1 MATQIVDGLVTN
13 ADEFDWSEAP
23 ANWTAYTQWDGFG
36 DTLVGSGSISTT
48 LTFTSD
54 AVDLGS
60 LKNIVITASATTNSS
75 TAHVISFETSPDDTT
90 YTAAS
95 AGTALSARYV
105 KTKIVV
111 TNTSARPG
119 FTNLSSNVVEDVISE
134 SFIGLDTSTL
144 AGSTSARQIPVT
156 KSYSKV
162 LQVTGSRTDDGGSND
177 APITVQPVDK
187 AVSGGPTIFC
197 MDLDTWGKTNID
209 AVIDVT
215 VVGLPGV
222 TVLSSGDVELS

>member
-1 MATQIVDGLVTN
+1 MATQIVNGLVTN
-13 ADEFDWSEAP
+13 ADEFTWTQAP
-23 ANWTAYTQWDGFG
+23 VNWTGYTSWDGFG
-36 DTLVGSGSISTT
+36 NTLVSGGSILTT

-60 LKNIVITASATTNSS
+60 LKNIVMTASATTNSS

-134 SFIGLDTSTL
+134 SLFNVAVTHSSDEFQLTE
-144 AGSTSARQIPVT
+144 T
-156 KSYSKV
+156 KSYSKI
-162 LQVTGSRTDDGGSND
+162 LSITGTQNS
-177 APITVQPVDK
+177 
-187 AVSGGPTIFC
+187 AVSGSYAVIPT
-197 MDLDTWGKTNID
+197 DYTATAPKVKVVNLDTFGKVTADVNID
-209 AVIDVT
+209 VIIS
-215 VVGLPGV
+215 GLPGV

>member
-1 MATQIVDGLVTN
+1 MATQIVNGLVTN
-13 ADEFDWSEAP
+13 ADEFTWTQAP
-23 ANWTAYTQWDGFG
+23 VNWTGYTSWDGFG
-36 DTLVGSGSISTT
+36 NTLVSGGSISTT
-48 LTFTSD
+48 LTFLSD

-60 LKNIVITASATTNSS
+60 LKNIVMTASATTNSS

-119 FTNLSSNVVEDVISE
+119 FTNLSSSVVEDVISE
-134 SFIGLDTSTL
+134 SLFNVAVTHSSDEFQLTE
-144 AGSTSARQIPVT
+144 T
-156 KSYSKV
+156 KSYSKI
-162 LQVTGSRTDDGGSND
+162 LSITGTQNS
-177 APITVQPVDK
+177 
-187 AVSGGPTIFC
+187 AVSGSYAVIPT
-197 MDLDTWGKTNID
+197 DYTATAPKVKVVNLDTFGKVTADVNID
-209 AVIDVT
+209 VIIS
-215 VVGLPGV
+215 GLPGV

>member
-1 MATQIVDGLVTN
+1 MATQIVNGLVTN
-13 ADEFDWSEAP
+13 ADEFTWTQAP
-23 ANWTAYTQWDGFG
+23 VNFTGYTSWDGFG
-36 DTLVGSGSISTT
+36 DTLVSGGAILTT
-48 LTFTSD
+48 LTFLSD

-60 LKNIVITASATTNSS
+60 LKNIVMTASATTNSS

-111 TNTSARPG
+111 TNTSSRPG

-134 SFIGLDTSTL
+134 SLFNVAVTHSSDEFQLTE
-144 AGSTSARQIPVT
+144 T
-156 KSYSKV
+156 KSYSKI
-162 LQVTGSRTDDGGSND
+162 LSITGTQNS
-177 APITVQPVDK
+177 
-187 AVSGGPTIFC
+187 AVSGSYAVIPT
-197 MDLDTWGKTNID
+197 DYTATAPKVKVVNLDTFGKVTADVNID
-209 AVIDVT
+209 VIIS
-215 VVGLPGV
+215 GLPGV

>member
-1 MATQIVDGLVTN
+1 MATQIVNGLVTN
-13 ADEFDWSEAP
+13 AAEFDFTEAP
-23 ANWTAYTQWDGFG
+23 STWAGYTSWDGFG
-36 DTLVGSGSISTT
+36 DTIGGTGISTT
-48 LTFTSD
+48 LTFLSD
-54 AVDLGS
+54 AIDLGS
-60 LKNIVITASATTNSS
+60 LKNIVMTASATTNSS
-75 TAHVISFETSPDDTT
+75 TAHVISFETSPDDIT

-119 FTNLSSNVVEDVISE
+119 FTNLSSSVVEDVISE

-144 AGSTSARQIPVT
+144 AGSTSARQIPIT

-162 LQVTGSRTDDGGSND
+162 LQVTGSRTDDAGSND
-177 APITVQPVDK
+177 APITVQPHEKDS
-187 AVSGGPTIFC
+187 SGGPTIFC

-222 TVLSSGDVELS
+222 TVTSSGDVELS